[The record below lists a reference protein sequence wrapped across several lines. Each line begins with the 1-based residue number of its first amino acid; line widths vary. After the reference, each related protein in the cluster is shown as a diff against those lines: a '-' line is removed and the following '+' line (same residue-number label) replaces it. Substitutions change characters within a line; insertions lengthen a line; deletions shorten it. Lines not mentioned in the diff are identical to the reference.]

1 MKNFKFPIYS
11 AIILSVALMLSGTF
25 LASCRSAKPT
35 VDSERITLVERVDTI
50 VSVHRDTVRIETQR
64 ADSVVVRD
72 SVFTFVRGDTVII
85 REYHWR
91 ESAAR
96 DYSSE
101 LRAFSDSLRHQ
112 AKSAVSAN
120 STTVYRPPEKS
131 GPSAIF
137 MIMLLIAA
145 LVALLWLY
153 NSKPNGHK

>member
-1 MKNFKFPIYS
+1 MKKFKFSIYS
-11 AIILSVALMLSGTF
+11 AIILAVALMLTGAMLS
-25 LASCRSAKPT
+25 SCRSAKPA
-35 VDSERITLVERVDTI
+35 VESERITLMERVDTV
-50 VSVHRDTVRIETQR
+50 VSVHRDTVRIESQR

-72 SVFTFVRGDTVII
+72 SVFTFVKGDTVII
-85 REYHWR
+85 REWHWR
-91 ESAAR
+91 ESAER

-120 STTVYRPPEKS
+120 SQKVYRPPEKS
-131 GPSAIF
+131 GKSAIF
-137 MIMLLIAA
+137 SILLLIAS

>member
-1 MKNFKFPIYS
+1 MKKTRFFIYS
-11 AIILSVALMLSGTF
+11 AIILAVALMLSCAM
-25 LASCRSAKPT
+25 LSSCRSAKPT
-35 VDSERITLVERVDTI
+35 VESERVTLIERVDTV
-50 VSVHRDTVRIETQR
+50 VSVRRDTVRIETQR

-72 SVFTFVRGDTVII
+72 SVFTFVKGDTVII
-85 REYHWR
+85 REWHWR

-120 STTVYRPPEKS
+120 STTAYRPPEKS

-137 MIMLLIAA
+137 MILLLIAA